1 MFYPSGIFRMNARAV
16 LKDHWQTALLIALIV
31 NLPTLLMQGFSAFT
45 GNDLIPRLNSV
56 LVSASRDGLLPQEQ
70 LLKEIDVILGSTSF
84 WTMRGLE
91 LLARLITP
99 CLTLGMYRWLL
110 NRVRGL
116 EDPVSTVLCR
126 MNQFFRA
133 IGLQLLIILKVL
145 LWMLPGI
152 AVSVYLLLPVYQ
164 SGDVSVQLAA
174 LQRSYNMTLPL
185 MLLIAVPGVMAA
197 LRYALSEY
205 IMAEKPETG
214 ILACIRRSKAMM
226 QNQKRNLFLLL
237 FSFLLWYL
245 AELLVASMLTGVLS
259 FLVQMLAGL
268 ALNVYMA
275 CSVCAFYLRLEEA
288 EQKHENPDAEPE
300 PEELN

>member
-1 MFYPSGIFRMNARAV
+1 MYYPSGYFRRKALAA
-16 LKDHWQTALLIALIV
+16 LKNHWQPALLVALIV
-31 NLPTLLMQGFSAFT
+31 NLPTMLMQGFSAFT
-45 GNDLIPRLNSV
+45 GNDVMTRLQSAV
-56 LVSASRDGLLPQEQ
+56 VVASRDGVLSREVLM
-70 LLKEIDVILGSTSF
+70 KEIDTLLASTSF
-84 WTMRGLE
+84 WTIRGLE
-91 LLARLITP
+91 IAALLVTP
-99 CLTLGMYRWLL
+99 CLALGMYKWLSDL
-110 NRVRGL
+110 LRGQ
-116 EDPVSTVLCR
+116 EKPVNAVFCR
-126 MNQFFRA
+126 MRLFFKS

-152 AVSVYLLLPVYQ
+152 AAMAWVMWPAIQAGSKQ
-164 SGDVSVQLAA
+164 AQLEA
-174 LQRSYNMTLPL
+174 LQRSQGLTLPALIL
-185 MLLIAVPGVMAA
+185 MAVPGAIAA

>member
-1 MFYPSGIFRMNARAV
+1 MFYPSGIFRMKARAV

-91 LLARLITP
+91 LLAWLITP

-164 SGDVSVQLAA
+164 SG
-174 LQRSYNMTLPL
+174 T
-185 MLLIAVPGVMAA
+185 
-197 LRYALSEY
+197 
-205 IMAEKPETG
+205 
-214 ILACIRRSKAMM
+214 
-226 QNQKRNLFLLL
+226 
-237 FSFLLWYL
+237 
-245 AELLVASMLTGVLS
+245 
-259 FLVQMLAGL
+259 
-268 ALNVYMA
+268 
-275 CSVCAFYLRLEEA
+275 
-288 EQKHENPDAEPE
+288 
-300 PEELN
+300 

>member
-1 MFYPSGIFRMNARAV
+1 MFYPSGIFRMKARAV

-91 LLARLITP
+91 LLAWLITP

-145 LWMLPGI
+145 RGRDCPAGRPAAQLQHDPAGS
-152 AVSVYLLLPVYQ
+152 APDRRSRRHGRPALLPV
-164 SGDVSVQLAA
+164 
-174 LQRSYNMTLPL
+174 
-185 MLLIAVPGVMAA
+185 GVHH
-197 LRYALSEY
+197 
-205 IMAEKPETG
+205 G
-214 ILACIRRSKAMM
+214 
-226 QNQKRNLFLLL
+226 
-237 FSFLLWYL
+237 
-245 AELLVASMLTGVLS
+245 G
-259 FLVQMLAGL
+259 
-268 ALNVYMA
+268 
-275 CSVCAFYLRLEEA
+275 
-288 EQKHENPDAEPE
+288 
-300 PEELN
+300 

>member
-1 MFYPSGIFRMNARAV
+1 MFYPSGLFRMKARAV
-16 LKDHWQTALLIALIV
+16 LKNHWQTALLIALIV

-45 GNDLIPRLNSV
+45 GNDLIPRLQSV
-56 LVSASRDGLLPQEQ
+56 LIASSRDGLLPQEQ
-70 LLKEIDVILGSTSF
+70 LLKEIDAILGSTGF

-91 LLARLITP
+91 LLAWLVTP
-99 CLTLGMYRWLL
+99 CLTLGMYRWLM

-116 EDPVSTVLCR
+116 EDPVSTVMCR

-197 LRYALSEY
+197 LRYALSEF
-205 IMAEKPETG
+205 IMADEPQTR
-214 ILACIRRSKAMM
+214 ILDCIRHSKELM
-226 QNQKRNLFLLL
+226 KDKKKDLFFLLIG
-237 FSFLLWYL
+237 FLLWYL
-245 AELLVASMLTGVLS
+245 LEMMISSLLRKSAEGTGT
-259 FLVQMLAGL
+259 GGT
-268 ALNVYMA
+268 
-275 CSVCAFYLRLEEA
+275 
-288 EQKHENPDAEPE
+288 
-300 PEELN
+300 ELIQFFHVVIHNS

>member
-1 MFYPSGIFRMNARAV
+1 MFYPSGIFRMKARAV

-133 IGLQLLIILKVL
+133 IGLHLQVCLDHIDFA
-145 LWMLPGI
+145 
-152 AVSVYLLLPVYQ
+152 AVWQIFQPQKIRIFYQIFALDLHRLRFAQKSRYLGNNSAQ
-164 SGDVSVQLAA
+164 F
-174 LQRSYNMTLPL
+174 
-185 MLLIAVPGVMAA
+185 IF
-197 LRYALSEY
+197 E
-205 IMAEKPETG
+205 
-214 ILACIRRSKAMM
+214 
-226 QNQKRNLFLLL
+226 
-237 FSFLLWYL
+237 
-245 AELLVASMLTGVLS
+245 
-259 FLVQMLAGL
+259 
-268 ALNVYMA
+268 
-275 CSVCAFYLRLEEA
+275 
-288 EQKHENPDAEPE
+288 
-300 PEELN
+300 

>member
-1 MFYPSGIFRMNARAV
+1 MFYPSGIFRMKARAV

-45 GNDLIPRLNSV
+45 GNDLLPRLNSV

-91 LLARLITP
+91 LLAWLITP

-164 SGDVSVQLAA
+164 SGDVTVQLAA
-174 LQRSYNMTLPL
+174 LQRSYNMTLPVL
-185 MLLIAVPGVMAA
+185 LLIAVPGVMAA

-205 IMAEKPETG
+205 IMAEEPGTK
-214 ILACIRRSKAMM
+214 ILECIRRSKELMKD
-226 QNQKRNLFLLL
+226 QKKNLFFLV

-245 AELLVASMLTGVLS
+245 LEILIASLLSGVLS
-259 FLVQMLAGL
+259 LVFQMFAGL

-275 CSVCAFYLRLEEA
+275 CSVAAFYLHLASGE
-288 EQKHENPDAEPE
+288 KIVPEPA

>member
-1 MFYPSGIFRMNARAV
+1 
-16 LKDHWQTALLIALIV
+16 
-31 NLPTLLMQGFSAFT
+31 MQGVSAFT

-56 LVSASRDGLLPQEQ
+56 LVASSRDGLLPQEQ

-91 LLARLITP
+91 LLAWLITP
-99 CLTLGMYRWLL
+99 CLTLGMYRWLM

-126 MNQFFRA
+126 MNLFFRA

-164 SGDVSVQLAA
+164 SGDISVQLAA
-174 LQRSYNMTLPL
+174 LQRSYNMTLPVT
-185 MLLIAVPGVMAA
+185 LLIAVPGVMAA
-197 LRYALSEY
+197 LRYALSEF
-205 IMAEKPETG
+205 IMADEPQTR
-214 ILACIRRSKAMM
+214 ILACIRRSKELM
-226 QNQKRNLFLLL
+226 KDKKKDLFFLLIV
-237 FSFLLWYL
+237 FLLWYL
-245 AELLVASMLTGVLS
+245 LEMMISSLLSGVVG
-259 FLVQMLAGL
+259 LVFQMLAGL
-268 ALNVYMA
+268 ALSVYMS
-275 CSVCAFYLRLEEA
+275 CSVAVFYLFLESGE
-288 EQKHENPDAEPE
+288 KTPKEPE

>member
-1 MFYPSGIFRMNARAV
+1 MFYPSGIFRMKARAV

-91 LLARLITP
+91 LLAWLITP

-164 SGDVSVQLAA
+164 SGDVTVQLAA
-174 LQRSYNMTLPL
+174 LQRSYNMTLPVL
-185 MLLIAVPGVMAA
+185 LLIAVPGVMAA

-205 IMAEKPETG
+205 IMAEKPESR
-214 ILACIRRSKAMM
+214 IRFCVSRSKELMKD
-226 QNQKRNLFLLL
+226 QKKNLFFLLT
-237 FSFLLWYL
+237 SFLLWYL
-245 AELLVASMLTGVLS
+245 LELVIASFLSGVLS
-259 FLVQMLAGL
+259 LVFQMLASL
-268 ALNVYMA
+268 VLSVYIT
-275 CSVCAFYLRLEEA
+275 CSLCVFYLRLEHAA
-288 EQKHENPDAEPE
+288 ETGENPQAEPA

>member
-1 MFYPSGIFRMNARAV
+1 MFYPSGIFRMKARAV

-91 LLARLITP
+91 LLAWLITP

-152 AVSVYLLLPVYQ
+152 AAMAWIMWPAIQAGSKQ
-164 SGDVSVQLAA
+164 AQLEA
-174 LQRSYNMTLPL
+174 LQRSQGLTLPALIL
-185 MLLIAVPGVMAA
+185 MAVPGAIAA